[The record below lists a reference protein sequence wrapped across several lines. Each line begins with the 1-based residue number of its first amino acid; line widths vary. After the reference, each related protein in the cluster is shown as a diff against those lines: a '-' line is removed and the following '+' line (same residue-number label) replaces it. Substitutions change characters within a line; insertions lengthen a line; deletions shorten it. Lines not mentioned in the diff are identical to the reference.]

1 MISEAKVTDKLKT
14 QRLKLFQGP
23 IVYNFIVF
31 GITEEYN
38 QRKWS
43 IPLH

>member
-31 GITEEYN
+31 GITDKDK
-38 QRKWS
+38 QRE
-43 IPLH
+43 IRGI